1 MNRQQCFKI
10 LNIYKIFKETR
21 RIRNPYVKI
30 LTVMPVV
37 DMPLDKKDIQQFVNV
52 ILPRIEKM
60 AIKEKEII
68 SKINQ
73 IPSKNNIK
81 ELEGA
86 SIVAETI
93 KYLAEQII
101 VDLHLFERQ
110 IKGTDS
116 MNNDFIHNLEY
127 CSMAEYSIFFEIYIS
142 ILEINILNDVL
153 NDDYFYKILKNT
165 TDVNVNNEIQ
175 ELVSYIKTLFTTL
188 EDYRIIQLF
197 LKNFLSE
204 NKQANKLLK
213 KELKRYEY

>member
-21 RIRNPYVKI
+21 KIRSPYVKKLVI
-30 LTVMPVV
+30 MSVV
-37 DMPLDKKDIQQFVNV
+37 YMPLDKKDTQQFANV
-52 ILPRIEKM
+52 ILPKIETM
-60 AIKEKEII
+60 AVKEKEII

-73 IPSKNNIK
+73 IPSKDSIT

-93 KYLAEQII
+93 RYLAEQII
-101 VDLHLFERQ
+101 VDLHLFERK
-110 IKGTDS
+110 IKENDRWNS
-116 MNNDFIHNLEY
+116 DFISNLKC

-153 NDDYFYKILKNT
+153 NDDYFYKILKNN
-165 TDVNVNNEIQ
+165 TDKKANNEIQ
-175 ELVSYIKTLFTTL
+175 ELISYIKTLFTTS

-204 NKQANKLLK
+204 NEKANKLLK